1 MLMILKQI
9 KEKQIKITWNK
20 KLIATYISCFIPD
33 K

>member
-20 KLIATYISCFIPD
+20 KLTATYISCLPD